1 MGHCPSQL
9 HGSILDSKRSERREE
24 VADGIGG
31 SLEHMM
37 DREGLRELGL
47 FSLKKR
53 RLRAIL
59 LLSSIA
65 LWKGIGNHS
74 QILLGGAQQ

>member
-1 MGHCPSQL
+1 
-9 HGSILDSKRSERREE
+9 
-24 VADGIGG
+24 
-31 SLEHMM
+31 MM
-37 DREGLRELGL
+37 DREVLRELGL